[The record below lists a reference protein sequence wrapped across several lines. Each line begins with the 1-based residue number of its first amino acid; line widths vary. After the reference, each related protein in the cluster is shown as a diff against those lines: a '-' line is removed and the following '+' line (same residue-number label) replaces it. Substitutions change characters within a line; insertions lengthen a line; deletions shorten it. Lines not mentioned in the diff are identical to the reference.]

1 MVKNLKLKNSF
12 SIEIKIGR
20 VITFLCGDPGP
31 LAIAAVIYY
40 NSGDQKTA
48 DNCIEK

>member
-1 MVKNLKLKNSF
+1 MVKIVKFNINF
-12 SIEIKIGR
+12 SWKINIGR

-40 NSGDQKTA
+40 NSGDQKIA
-48 DNCIEK
+48 EKCIEK